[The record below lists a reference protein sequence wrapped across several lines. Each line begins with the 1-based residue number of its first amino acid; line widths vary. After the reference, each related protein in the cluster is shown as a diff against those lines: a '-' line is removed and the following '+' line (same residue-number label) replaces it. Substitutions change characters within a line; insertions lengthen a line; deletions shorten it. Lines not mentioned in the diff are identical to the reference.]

1 MYAVMYAVIGRWNMD
16 PGREVDQSREVRDVI
31 VPMVTAR
38 PGFVAGYWS
47 RDPETG
53 RSHTTIVWET
63 EESAREFKELV
74 DESRQRVATFGVTN
88 DFLVVTDVLAEVHR

>member
-1 MYAVMYAVIGRWNMD
+1 MYAVIGRWNMD
-16 PGREVDQSREVRDVI
+16 PSREADQSRELRDVI

-63 EESAREFKELV
+63 EESARDFKELV
-74 DESRQRVATFGVTN
+74 DEGRQRAATFGVSN
-88 DFLVVTDVLAEVHR
+88 DFLVVADVVADVHR

>member
-1 MYAVMYAVIGRWNMD
+1 MYAVIGRWNMD
-16 PGREVDQSREVRDVI
+16 PSREADQSRELRDVI

-63 EESAREFKELV
+63 EESARDFKELV
-74 DESRQRVATFGVTN
+74 DESRQRAATYGVTN
-88 DFLVVTDVLAEVHR
+88 DFLVVADVLADVHR

>member
-74 DESRQRVATFGVTN
+74 DESRQRVANFGVTN

>member
-1 MYAVMYAVIGRWNMD
+1 MYAVIGRWSVD
-16 PGREVDQSREVRDVI
+16 PSREDEQSRELHDVI
-31 VPMVTAR
+31 VPMISVR

-63 EESAREFKELV
+63 EESAHDFKELV
-74 DESRQRVATFGVTN
+74 DRQRQLAASFGVTN
-88 DFLVVTDVLAEVHR
+88 DFLVVTDVLANAHR